1 MRPFTEM
8 DACTQCSELSDDI
21 ISLHS
26 TCGFTEIRDSPPG
39 GKTYGARR
47 GTRTHTRTHAH
58 THTQI
63 LTDVFETKRRD
74 DTVAGGQ
81 QCVQICVCVYVC
93 VSVCKCLLVCVCVCV
108 FVYQALFTLNRDL
121 VPSVGWRNLFVPD
134 RQSAEVRLQNSMALN
149 QIT

>member
-47 GTRTHTRTHAH
+47 GTRTHTRTHTCTHTHARECMHTAYIFKEIMLTEPLVLSEIPSFVNMKVCELQLHVNMQLHAH
-58 THTQI
+58 THTH
-63 LTDVFETKRRD
+63 TH
-74 DTVAGGQ
+74 TVM
-81 QCVQICVCVYVC
+81 
-93 VSVCKCLLVCVCVCV
+93 
-108 FVYQALFTLNRDL
+108 DL
-121 VPSVGWRNLFVPD
+121 
-134 RQSAEVRLQNSMALN
+134 
-149 QIT
+149 